1 MSIAYQV
8 DHGVATITIDRPDK
22 KNAITGAM
30 YEAMVAHL
38 GQAADD
44 RAVRAVVFTG
54 AGSAFT
60 AGNDLKDFSNP
71 RFAQPDSPV
80 LSFMQA
86 LAAYDKPV
94 IAAVNGLAVGIGV
107 TMLLHC
113 DLVYV
118 SETASFSMPFVNLGL
133 VPEFA
138 STLLLPAIAG
148 RARASEKLLLGKP
161 FLAAEAVVMGV
172 ANAVLP
178 AADLLA
184 HAQTVARG
192 FNALPPGAVRDTKK
206 LLREAWGTAV
216 KDAILREASYFGPRL
231 AGAEAREAIAAI
243 LEKRSPDFSKFR

>member
-1 MSIAYQV
+1 MSIDYQV
-8 DHGVATITIDRPDK
+8 EQGVATITIDRPDK

-30 YEAMVAHL
+30 YEALVANL
-38 GQAADD
+38 RQAADN
-44 RAVRAVVFTG
+44 RAVRAVVITG
-54 AGSAFT
+54 AGTAFT
-60 AGNDLKDFSNP
+60 AGNDLKDFGNP

-86 LAAYDKPV
+86 LAAYEKPV

-118 SETASFSMPFVNLGL
+118 SESATFSMPFVNLGL
-133 VPEFA
+133 VPEFG

-148 RARASEKLLLGKP
+148 RVRAAEKLLLGRP

-178 AADLLA
+178 AAELLA
-184 HAQTVARG
+184 HAQTIARG
-192 FNALPPGAVRDTKK
+192 FNALPPGAVRDTKR
-206 LLREAWGTAV
+206 LLREAWGPAV
-216 KDAILREASYFGPRL
+216 QDTILREASYFGPRL
-231 AGAEAREAIAAI
+231 AGGEAREAIAAI
-243 LEKRSPDFSKFR
+243 LEKRPPDFSKFD

>member
-1 MSIAYQV
+1 MSIAYQA
-8 DHGVATITIDRPDK
+8 DQGVATITIDRPDK

-30 YEAMVAHL
+30 YEAMVAKL
-38 GQAADD
+38 GQAAED

-54 AGSAFT
+54 AGSAYT
-60 AGNDLKDFSNP
+60 AGNDLKDFADP
-71 RFAQPDSPV
+71 RFAEADSPV
-80 LSFMQA
+80 LTFMQT
-86 LAAYDKPV
+86 LAGFEKPA

-118 SETASFSMPFVNLGL
+118 ADNATFSMPFVNLGL

-148 RARASEKLLLGKP
+148 RTRAAEKLLLGKP

-178 AADLLA
+178 AAEVLA
-184 HAQTVARG
+184 HAQAVARG

-206 LLREAWGTAV
+206 LLRSAWGSGIT
-216 KDAILREASYFGPRL
+216 DAILREASHFGPRL
-231 AGAEAREAIAAI
+231 SGAEAREAIAAI
-243 LEKRSPDFSKFR
+243 MEKRPPDFSKFG

>member
-178 AADLLA
+178 AVDLLA

-243 LEKRSPDFSKFR
+243 LEKRAPDFSKFG

>member
-8 DHGVATITIDRPDK
+8 DQGIATITIDRPDK

-30 YEAMVAHL
+30 YEAMVADL
-38 GQAADD
+38 GRAAED
-44 RAVRAVVFTG
+44 RAVGAVVFTG
-54 AGSAFT
+54 AGTAFT
-60 AGNDLKDFSNP
+60 AGNDLKDFGNP

-80 LSFMQA
+80 LTFMQT
-86 LAAYDKPV
+86 LAGYEKPV

-118 SETASFSMPFVNLGL
+118 SETATFSMPFVQLGL
-133 VPEFA
+133 VPEFG

-148 RARASEKLLLGKP
+148 RVRAAEKLLLGRP
-161 FLAAEAVVMGV
+161 FLASEAVVMGV

-178 AADLLA
+178 AAELLA

-192 FNALPPGAVRDTKK
+192 FNALPPGAVRDTKR
-206 LLREAWGTAV
+206 LLREARGSAV
-216 KDAILREASYFGPRL
+216 TDTILREASYFGPRL

-243 LEKRSPDFSKFR
+243 IEKRPPDFSKLG

>member
-1 MSIAYQV
+1 MSIGYQV
-8 DHGVATITIDRPDK
+8 DEGVATIKIDRPDK

-30 YEAMVAHL
+30 YETMVANL
-38 GQAADD
+38 RQAAED

-60 AGNDLKDFSNP
+60 AGNDLKDFGNP

-80 LSFMQA
+80 LNFMQT
-86 LAAYDKPV
+86 LATYDKPV

-118 SETASFSMPFVNLGL
+118 SETASFSMPFVQLGL

-148 RARASEKLLLGKP
+148 RVRAAEKLLLGRP
-161 FLAAEAVVMGV
+161 FLAAEAVVMGI

-178 AADLLA
+178 AAELLP
-184 HAQTVARG
+184 HAQSVARG
-192 FNALPPGAVRDTKK
+192 FNALPPGAVRDTKR
-206 LLREAWGTAV
+206 LLREAFGSAV
-216 KDAILREASYFGPRL
+216 RDTILREASHFGPRL

-243 LEKRSPDFSKFR
+243 IEKRAPDFSKFG

>member
-8 DHGVATITIDRPDK
+8 DQGVATITIDRPDK

-30 YEAMVAHL
+30 YESLVAHL
-38 GQAADD
+38 RQAAGD
-44 RAVRAVVFTG
+44 RSVRAILFTG
-54 AGSAFT
+54 AGT
-60 AGNDLKDFSNP
+60 AYTSGNDLKDFGDP

-80 LSFMQA
+80 LTFMQT
-86 LAAYDKPV
+86 LATCEKPA

-113 DLVYV
+113 DLVYA
-118 SETASFSMPFVNLGL
+118 SETATFSMPFVNLGL

-148 RARASEKLLLGKP
+148 RVRAAEKLLLGKP
-161 FLAAEAVVMGV
+161 FVAAEAVVMGI

-178 AADLLA
+178 AAELLP
-184 HAQTVARG
+184 HAQTVARR
-192 FNALPPGAVRDTKK
+192 FNDLPPGSVRDTKR
-206 LLREAWGTAV
+206 LLREAWGSAIRDT
-216 KDAILREASYFGPRL
+216 ILREASSFGPRL

-243 LEKRSPDFSKFR
+243 IEKRTPDFSKFS

>member
-1 MSIAYQV
+1 MSIGYQV
-8 DHGVATITIDRPDK
+8 EQGVATITIDRPDK

-30 YEAMVAHL
+30 YEALVANL
-38 GQAADD
+38 RQAADD
-44 RAVRAVVFTG
+44 RAVRAVVITG
-54 AGSAFT
+54 AGTAFT
-60 AGNDLKDFSNP
+60 AGNDLKDFGNP

-86 LAAYDKPV
+86 LAACEKPV

-118 SETASFSMPFVNLGL
+118 SETATFSMPFVNLGL
-133 VPEFA
+133 VPEFG

-148 RARASEKLLLGKP
+148 RVRAAEKLLLGRP

-178 AADLLA
+178 AAELLA
-184 HAQTVARG
+184 HAQSVARG
-192 FNALPPGAVRDTKK
+192 FNALPPGAVRDTKR
-206 LLREAWGTAV
+206 LLREAWGSGV
-216 KDAILREASYFGPRL
+216 KVAILREASCFGPRL
-231 AGAEAREAIAAI
+231 AGGEAREAIAAI
-243 LEKRSPDFSKFR
+243 LEKRPPDYSKFD